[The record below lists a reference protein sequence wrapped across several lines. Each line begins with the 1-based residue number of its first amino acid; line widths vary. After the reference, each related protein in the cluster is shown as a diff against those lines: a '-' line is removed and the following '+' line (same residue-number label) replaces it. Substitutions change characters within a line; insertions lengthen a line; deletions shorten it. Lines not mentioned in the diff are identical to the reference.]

1 MIKEM
6 RLELGLTQQQVA
18 DKVGISV
25 RQYQRIEKNEEAT
38 KFSTYKKIVSAF
50 VSSGDEKWGAN

>member
-1 MIKEM
+1 MIRDM
-6 RLELGLTQQQVA
+6 RLALGLTQQQVA

-38 KFSTYKKIVSAF
+38 KFSTFKKIVSAF
-50 VSSGDEKWGAN
+50 WISGDE

>member
-6 RLELGLTQQQVA
+6 RLALGLTQQQAA
-18 DKVGISV
+18 DKAGISI

-38 KFSTYKKIVSAF
+38 KFSTFKKIVSSF
-50 VSSGDEKWGAN
+50 WISGDE

>member
-6 RLELGLTQQQVA
+6 RLLLGLTQQQVA
-18 DKVGISV
+18 DKVGISI

-38 KFSTYKKIVSAF
+38 KFSTYKKIVSALGF
-50 VSSGDEKWGAN
+50 QE